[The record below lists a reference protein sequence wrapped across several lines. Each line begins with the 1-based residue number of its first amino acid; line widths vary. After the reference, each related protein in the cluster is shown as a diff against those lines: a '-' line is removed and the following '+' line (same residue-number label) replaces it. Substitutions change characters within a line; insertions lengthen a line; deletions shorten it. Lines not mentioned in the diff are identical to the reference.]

1 MTYIDNVKFNIKD
14 IYDTEEF
21 RYFNEEIKTWVF
33 DPPYNI
39 GYKYNNQVNDN
50 LSIVEYKNFIDISC
64 TRMFETKCQDANMFL
79 IIYPEMAGR
88 LLDVIESTGWKFK
101 QWISWVYP
109 SNIGMSNKKCTT
121 ASRAIVWFVKGDPN
135 TFMKSLQQPYK
146 NPKDKRIKLQIS
158 KGSKGVNF
166 YDWWEIN
173 LRKNV
178 SKGFKGYF
186 NQLPFELINRIIQ
199 LTTIEGDVVG
209 DIMAGSGSTYEVCK
223 EINRKCWLND
233 INKNCFEIWSEI

>member
-1 MTYIDNVKFNIKD
+1 
-14 IYDTEEF
+14 
-21 RYFNEEIKTWVF
+21 
-33 DPPYNI
+33 
-39 GYKYNNQVNDN
+39 
-50 LSIVEYKNFIDISC
+50 
-64 TRMFETKCQDANMFL
+64 
-79 IIYPEMAGR
+79 
-88 LLDVIESTGWKFK
+88 
-101 QWISWVYP
+101 
-109 SNIGMSNKKCTT
+109 
-121 ASRAIVWFVKGDPN
+121 
-135 TFMKSLQQPYK
+135 MKSLQQPYK